1 MTYAE
6 LPEPVPSTKL
16 PNGVTLEAK
25 QPVLYCR
32 SCHEAHSANPGD
44 YWNIDSQTEITC
56 ADCEEPLTLAW
67 PLNTFVAYDGLE
79 LVYRAIDAGWNGGD
93 N

>member
-6 LPEPVPSTKL
+6 LPTPVANTLL
-16 PNGVTLEAK
+16 PNGGTVLAK
-25 QPVLYCR
+25 QPVLLCHN
-32 SCHEAHSANPGD
+32 CHETFSANPGD
-44 YWNIDSQTEITC
+44 YWQERPDAEILC
-56 ADCEEPLTLAW
+56 GECEEPLILAW